1 MRKKLLLLL
10 VLVAVLTSGC
20 IKADLKLDVKDDGSG
35 TYTAL
40 LAVNAKLF
48 QQLGGLSALDP
59 SATADAGS
67 TDVCKQM
74 MDSAKSGNPTGAKI
88 DPYKDGDF
96 CGFRISASF
105 ANIDEGLA
113 LLNGSSDSSGGT
125 SLENVTL
132 EKAGSGWN
140 FSADW
145 NPSSTGDSAGTDAAL
160 TKQFLQ
166 GFSFVIRIKLPGGQ
180 VTQNADLIEGDGTM
194 VWNLDPSTSRTLSAK
209 TDASAP
215 VIKSK
220 VLTDAGK
227 NVGASGSAASTTATG
242 ATAKKSSSKT
252 WLYLVIAL
260 VVVAGIAAIVLTK
273 RNKTKAV
280 PAMAGMAGMPGVPPM
295 APGQMMPPGQPM
307 DLGQPMAP
315 PMGAPTAPMAA
326 PPAAVHEP
334 APAAAPSPTEPQ
346 WDAARNAYIQWDAV
360 NSRWMQYD
368 QTAGAWKPI
377 E

>member
-1 MRKKLLLLL
+1 M
-10 VLVAVLTSGC
+10 
-20 IKADLKLDVKDDGSG
+20 
-35 TYTAL
+35 
-40 LAVNAKLF
+40 F

-67 TDVCKQM
+67 TDVCQQM
-74 MDSAKSGNPTGAKI
+74 MDSAKSDNPTGAKI

-105 ANIDEGLA
+105 ATIDEGLA

-125 SLENVTL
+125 SLDNVTL

-180 VTQNADLIEGDGTM
+180 VDQNADLIEGDGTM

-227 NVGASGSAASTTATG
+227 TVGASGSAASTTAGT
-242 ATAKKSSSKT
+242 AAKKSSSKT
-252 WLYLVIAL
+252 WLYVVIAL
-260 VVVAGIAAIVLTK
+260 VVVAGIAAVVLTK
-273 RNKTKAV
+273 RNKTKGV
-280 PAMAGMAGMPGVPPM
+280 PAMAGMPGMPGVPPM
-295 APGQMMPPGQPM
+295 GPGQMMPP
-307 DLGQPMAP
+307 GQPMAP
-315 PMGAPTAPMAA
+315 PMGAPTAPAPVAA
-326 PPAAVHEP
+326 P
-334 APAAAPSPTEPQ
+334 APSPTEPQ

-360 NSRWMQYD
+360 NSRWMQFD